1 MGRGARQVPRVTA
14 PGRATG
20 GRGPGDL
27 GAPGPPG
34 DLGTFVR
41 EYGDPLAVMRRI
53 AEEALRLVGAADGAA
68 VHLVDDDAL
77 RCACALGTFE
87 RLAGRRLALA
97 GSLSGIALRTGAT
110 LRCDDCTTDPR
121 VNARAA
127 RLIDAVSL
135 VCVPLRCTGRSVGTL
150 NVAATTPAA
159 FSDRDVATLNRLS
172 SFMTAV
178 ITAVS
183 DLKLATSELIS
194 DVDASTNA
202 GNGEGGGHRY
212 GSGDVRGGDGRG
224 GGEDAAAISDFVA
237 NILHPGALADLRAAG
252 EVERVLAGRLFR
264 IVYQPIVEIADGRV
278 VMAEALSRFTPQP
291 YRAPDLWFADAWR
304 SGYGADLE
312 LATLE
317 EAAAGLDRLPAG
329 ARLTVNLSPP
339 FITDPHLADF
349 LQSLPPDRFVIELTE
364 HVVVADYPA
373 TRRALMGLRERGV
386 QLAIDDTGAGFASLS
401 HIVKLAP
408 DIVKLDRELIH
419 GIDGDP
425 VRRSLGTA
433 IVTFT
438 RDIGAEVVAEAVE
451 TPAELETIRELGIRY
466 AQGTLL
472 GSPGPVDLV
481 PPVVDL
487 DRLPDLAAPD
497 LAAPDPEDPS
507 MPDAQAARHRPWP
520 PLRRR
525 AAS

>member
-1 MGRGARQVPRVTA
+1 
-14 PGRATG
+14 
-20 GRGPGDL
+20 
-27 GAPGPPG
+27 
-34 DLGTFVR
+34 
-41 EYGDPLAVMRRI
+41 MRRI
-53 AEEALRLVGAADGAA
+53 AEEALRLVGAAEGAA
-68 VHLVDDDAL
+68 VHLLDDGAL
-77 RCACALGTFE
+77 RCVCALGTFE
-87 RLAGRRLALA
+87 KLAGRRLTLA
-97 GSLSGIALRTGAT
+97 GSLSGIALHTGAT
-110 LRCDDCTTDPR
+110 LRSDDCATDPR
-121 VNARAA
+121 VDVRAA

-135 VCVPLRCTGRSVGTL
+135 VCVPLRCTDRSVGTL

-194 DVDASTNA
+194 EIDASTNA
-202 GNGEGGGHRY
+202 GGGGKGRGHRPA
-212 GSGDVRGGDGRG
+212 GGDGSNA
-224 GGEDAAAISDFVA
+224 EDATAISDFVA
-237 NILHPGALADLRAAG
+237 NILHPGVLADLRAAG
-252 EVERVLAGRLFR
+252 DVERVLADRLFH
-264 IVYQPIVEIADGRV
+264 IVYQPVVQVADGRV
-278 VMAEALSRFTPQP
+278 VMAEALSRFTSQP
-291 YRAPDLWFADAWR
+291 YRAPDAWFADAWR
-304 SGYGADLE
+304 SGYGTALE

-317 EAAAGLDRLPAG
+317 AAAAGLDRLPSG
-329 ARLTVNLSPP
+329 ARLAVNLSPP
-339 FITDPHLADF
+339 FITHPDLAGF
-349 LQSLPPDRFVIELTE
+349 MQSVPADRFVIELTE
-364 HVVVADYPA
+364 HVVVDDYPA

-386 QLAIDDTGAGFASLS
+386 LLAIDDTGAGFASLS

-408 DIVKLDRELIH
+408 DIIKLDRELIH

-433 IVTFT
+433 IVTFA

-451 TPAELETIRELGIRY
+451 TAAELGTIRGLGIRY

-472 GSPGPVDLV
+472 GSPGSVDLV

-487 DRLPDLAAPD
+487 GRLAEPAAD
-497 LAAPDPEDPS
+497 YPEDPS
-507 MPDAQAARHRPWP
+507 MPAAQAARRRSWP